1 MVLAE
6 PVRGQTGAKK
16 ALKVKPVQ
24 ITNKWVAALT
34 AGGIDG
40 RDGVVAGTIN
50 DPDADI
56 TDATTRIVK
65 IEQAGTTLRARLK
78 YDDGDT
84 PDADPTIVVFGKTGD
99 DTDGGSA
106 WERLLNK
113 AGATSA
119 IMTTATTTDVRDGT
133 DKYTEVSA
141 TVHAWDLNGCD
152 EILVGVLVAYAD
164 AAGLPALAELQV
176 KVI

>member
-1 MVLAE
+1 MPLSD
-6 PVRGQTGAKK
+6 PIRGQTGAKK

-24 ITNKWVAALT
+24 ITNKWVTAIT

-40 RDGVVAGTIN
+40 QDNSGTIN
-50 DPDADI
+50 DPDAHI
-56 TDATTRIVK
+56 TSATTRIVK

-84 PDADPTIVVFGKTGD
+84 PDTDPTIVVFGKTGD

-113 AGATSA
+113 AGSTSA
-119 IMTTATTTDVRDGT
+119 IMTTATATDVQDGT
-133 DKYTEVSA
+133 NKYTEVSA